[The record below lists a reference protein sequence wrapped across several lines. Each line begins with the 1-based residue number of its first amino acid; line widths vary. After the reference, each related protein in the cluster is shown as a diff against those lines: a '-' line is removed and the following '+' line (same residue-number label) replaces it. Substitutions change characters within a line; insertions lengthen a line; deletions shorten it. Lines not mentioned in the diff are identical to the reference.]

1 MPTDP
6 KSNISQKTL
15 SESLDNEIDIDKC
28 RCWEEDIGQLP
39 TGCELDPV
47 AFFPPFTTRGKGNLP
62 VAATSLPITAWVCY
76 IFVGPVSLHR
86 GASVPKFLPATTEL
100 TAS

>member
-1 MPTDP
+1 MFPTRLAGP
-6 KSNISQKTL
+6 L
-15 SESLDNEIDIDKC
+15 EHSEQSCVGE
-28 RCWEEDIGQLP
+28 
-39 TGCELDPV
+39 
-47 AFFPPFTTRGKGNLP
+47 
-62 VAATSLPITAWVCY
+62 WVCD